1 MARTVARARLR
12 RACLSAALI
21 NRIVAVA
28 SLTSACGRSIFGKV
42 YEYEEDIYLA
52 LDGSADVIVNASVA
66 ALVSLRGVSLSPEP
80 AARLDRDQIRAIYDT
95 AVTDV
100 TRVSRPWWRQ
110 GRRFVQVRLHV
121 PDVRALSQAG
131 PFPWSTYALGEKD
144 GVYVYRQVITASAL
158 RPGTLK
164 NVGWKGG
171 ELVAIRLHLPSK
183 IVWHNARDL
192 QTNEPSDIA
201 RGNILAWEQQLTD
214 RLDGRPLTIEVR
226 LDRHSI
232 LYRTLWLFAGAFGAA
247 VALIALLIWLTM
259 RKGARAAWEFPGA
272 QLLRLRRRCADRW
285 SRTAARTRRQRAR
298 EHTVHLAAD
307 RADQRHVP
315 LDRR

>member
-12 RACLSAALI
+12 ARVSRSAALI
-21 NRIVAVA
+21 VAIAAAA
-28 SLTSACGRSIFGKV
+28 SLTSACGRPIFGKV
-42 YEYEEDIYLA
+42 YEYEEDIYLS
-52 LDGSADVIVNASVA
+52 LDGSADVIVNTSVP
-66 ALVSLRGVSLSPEP
+66 ALVSLRGASLSTEP
-80 AARLDRDQIRAIYDT
+80 AARLDRDQVRAIYDT

-110 GRRFVQVRLHV
+110 GRRFVQIRLHV

-131 PFPWSTYALGEKD
+131 PFSWSTYEFGEKD
-144 GVYVYRQVITASAL
+144 GVYVYRQVIAASAL
-158 RPGTLK
+158 RPGTLR

-192 QTNEPSDIA
+192 QTNEPSDIT
-201 RGNILAWEQQLTD
+201 RGNIVAWEQQLTD

-226 LDRHSI
+226 LDRQSI

-247 VALIALLIWLTM
+247 VALIVLLIWLTM
-259 RKGARAAWEFPGA
+259 RKGVRAADE
-272 QLLRLRRRCADRW
+272 
-285 SRTAARTRRQRAR
+285 
-298 EHTVHLAAD
+298 
-307 RADQRHVP
+307 
-315 LDRR
+315 